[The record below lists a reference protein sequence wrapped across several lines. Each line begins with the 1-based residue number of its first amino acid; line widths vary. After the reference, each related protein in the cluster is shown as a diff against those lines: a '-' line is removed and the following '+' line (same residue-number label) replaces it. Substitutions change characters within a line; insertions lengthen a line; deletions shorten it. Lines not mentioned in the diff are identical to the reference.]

1 MFWML
6 YQVIKAA
13 FDGETIAKIEEMV
26 ADLPQEKGATVENDD
41 YSTRQ
46 CDLRWITH
54 GTPGFSLL
62 EERLFAAL
70 RAAKVE
76 APGEW
81 ALENLQY
88 TAYGPH
94 GFHNWHIDAYRRSY
108 NKYDLSLEP
117 RFIGKKRALSVSILL
132 NGSDAFTGGAFE
144 ISLFPNGRN
153 TIGSAIEG
161 FTESGDMAV
170 FDSGLCHRVA
180 PVESGLRK
188 SLVAWICA

>member
-1 MFWML
+1 ML

-13 FDGETIAKIEEMV
+13 FEAEFIFKIEDIV

-46 CDLRWITH
+46 CDLRWIKY
-54 GTPGFSLL
+54 GTPSFSYL
-62 EERLFAAL
+62 EERIFSAL
-70 RAAKVE
+70 RDAAVE

-88 TAYGPH
+88 TAYGPN

-108 NKYDLSLEP
+108 NKYDLSLES

-153 TIGSAIEG
+153 TVGSAIEG
-161 FTESGDMAV
+161 FSDAGDMAV

-180 PVESGLRK
+180 PVASGVRK

>member
-1 MFWML
+1 ML
-6 YQVIKAA
+6 YRVIKAA
-13 FDGETIAKIEEMV
+13 FDSAFIAEIETIV

-46 CDLRWITH
+46 CDLRWITY
-54 GTPGFSLL
+54 GTPGFALAQDRIFAVL
-62 EERLFAAL
+62 RDERID
-70 RAAKVE
+70 

-88 TAYGPH
+88 TAYGPN

-108 NKYDLSLEP
+108 NKYDLSLDP

-132 NGSDAFTGGAFE
+132 NGGDAFTGGAFE
-144 ISLFPNGRN
+144 VSLFPNGRN
-153 TIGSAIEG
+153 TVGSAIEG
-161 FTESGDMAV
+161 FSDAGDMAV

-180 PVESGLRK
+180 PVASGLRK